1 MRNPYTVL
9 GVGKTARAEDIKSA
23 YRQLAKTWHPDQN
36 PGDPSATMRFAEIA
50 HAYKLLINPDLRS
63 SFDKGYIDARGRKQP
78 KPARGF
84 SANPFN
90 AFKQSRRTAS
100 AGQDAGERS
109 ADTED
114 APEEAKFEEMVVH
127 IFGEAAAKQ
136 SGHTTQGAQKGGER
150 QQANAPGLDEDP
162 LAALDELFAKWKTR
176 RKPGARGSAK
186 PEKPVTIHQIE
197 ITLESAMTG
206 YSGEIEFGDA
216 CRVEFTS
223 PPGTLDGTEI
233 QVKSPDPGAY
243 GDAIVKFTHAR
254 HPRLRAVG
262 ADLHGEHA
270 ISLMEAVLGGSFVF
284 EGLEGPVR
292 ITIPE
297 WSGSDK
303 VLRVP
308 AHGLPNPAGE
318 RGALLVHLRV
328 MLPETPD
335 RGLIDLMRSNRG
347 SWFF

>member
-9 GVGKTARAEDIKSA
+9 GVGKTARADDIKSA

-63 SFDKGYIDARGRKQP
+63 RFDKGDIDARGRRRP

-84 SANPFN
+84 AANPFN
-90 AFKQSRRTAS
+90 AFKQARRAATADQDTGEKS
-100 AGQDAGERS
+100 AAP
-109 ADTED
+109 ED
-114 APEEAKFEEMVVH
+114 APEEARFEEMVVH

-136 SGHTTQGAQKGGER
+136 SGHTAQKGGER

-176 RKPGARGSAK
+176 RKPGSRASAK
-186 PEKPVTIHQIE
+186 TEKPVTVHHVE
-197 ITLESAMTG
+197 ISLETAMTG
-206 YSGEIEFGDA
+206 YTGEIELGDD
-216 CRVEFTS
+216 CRVEFTT
-223 PPGTLDGTEI
+223 PPGTLDGTEVRV
-233 QVKSPDPGAY
+233 QSPDPGVH
-243 GDAIVKFTHAR
+243 GDAIVKLTHAR

-270 ISLMEAVLGGSFVF
+270 ISLMEAVLGGSFVY

-292 ITIPE
+292 ITLPE

-308 AHGLPNPAGE
+308 AQGLPTPAGE

-335 RGLIDLMRSNRG
+335 RALIDLMRSNRR

>member
-9 GVGKTARAEDIKSA
+9 GVGKTARAEEIKSA

-50 HAYKLLINPDLRS
+50 HAYKLLIDPDLRS
-63 SFDKGYIDARGRKQP
+63 RFDKGDIDARGRRRP
-78 KPARGF
+78 KPARSF

-90 AFKQSRRTAS
+90 AFKQARRTAA

-109 ADTED
+109 SETED

-136 SGHTTQGAQKGGER
+136 SGHTAQGAQKGGER

-162 LAALDELFAKWKTR
+162 LATLDELFAKWKTR

-186 PEKPVTIHQIE
+186 PEKPVTVHHIE
-197 ITLESAMTG
+197 ITLEAAMTG
-206 YSGEIEFGDA
+206 YSGEIDFGDA

-233 QVKSPDPGAY
+233 RVNSPDPALY
-243 GDAIVKFTHAR
+243 GDAVVKVTHAR

-308 AHGLPNPAGE
+308 AHGLPTPAGE
-318 RGALLVHLRV
+318 RGALLVHLSV

-335 RGLIDLMRSNRG
+335 RGLIDLMRSNRS

>member
-9 GVGKTARAEDIKSA
+9 GVGKTARAEEIKSA

-36 PGDPSATMRFAEIA
+36 PGDPSAPMRFAEVA
-50 HAYKLLINPDLRS
+50 QAYKLLINPDLRS
-63 SFDKGYIDARGRKQP
+63 SFDKGDIDPRGRKRP

-90 AFKQSRRTAS
+90 AFKQARRSATADQ
-100 AGQDAGERS
+100 GGGERS
-109 ADTED
+109 ADAED
-114 APEEAKFEEMVVH
+114 APDEAKFEEMVVH

-136 SGHTTQGAQKGGER
+136 SGHTTQGSTKGGER
-150 QQANAPGLDEDP
+150 QQANAPGLDDDP

-176 RKPGARGSAK
+176 RKPGARSSAK
-186 PEKPVTIHQIE
+186 PEKPVTVHQIE
-197 ITLESAMTG
+197 ITLDAALNG
-206 YSGEIEFGDA
+206 YTGEIEFGDA
-216 CRVEFTS
+216 CRVEFTA
-223 PPGTLDGTEI
+223 PPGTLDGAEI
-233 QVKSPDPGAY
+233 RVNSPDPALH
-243 GDAIVKFTHAR
+243 GDAIVKISHAR

-270 ISLMEAVLGGSFVF
+270 ISLMEAVLGGTFVF

-308 AHGLPNPAGE
+308 DHGLPTPAGP
-318 RGALLVHLRV
+318 RGALMVHLRV

-335 RGLIDLMRSNRG
+335 RSLIDLMRSNRR
-347 SWFF
+347 SWYL